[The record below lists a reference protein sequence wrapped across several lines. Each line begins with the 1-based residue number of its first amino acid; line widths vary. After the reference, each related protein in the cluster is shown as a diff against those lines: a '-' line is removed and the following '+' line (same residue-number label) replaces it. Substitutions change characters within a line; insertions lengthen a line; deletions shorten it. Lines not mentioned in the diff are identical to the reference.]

1 MQIKP
6 IRTRADHQ
14 RAVVEIGRLMGARR
28 GTPQSDRVEVLAAL
42 VAAYEAAHDVID
54 LPEPIEAIEAHMEDR
69 GLGQADLAELLG
81 SRWLASAIL
90 NRRRPMSLSVIR
102 KLAKGWDIPTDILV
116 QPYRLDGQRS
126 SRAA

>member
-28 GTPQSDRVEVLAAL
+28 GTPQADRL
-42 VAAYEAAHDVID
+42 EA
-54 LPEPIEAIEAHMEDR
+54 
-69 GLGQADLAELLG
+69 
-81 SRWLASAIL
+81 
-90 NRRRPMSLSVIR
+90 
-102 KLAKGWDIPTDILV
+102 WDIPTDILV